1 MASIHTV
8 VIDKFEYATDEA
20 AAAAWTSSFDSYTK
34 LLLHMEGVDAT
45 FVDSALGKTITA
57 SGTATQSA
65 TQKKF
70 GSKSAYFNASDGSLS
85 VAASSDFKVGSENF
99 TIDFWFYPT
108 TESRYALLAFSSDFY
123 LGMDFNYNGTRN
135 VNIWAS
141 SNATSWDLIHADSG
155 GSGIG
160 STSLSLD
167 SFHHIAF
174 VRNGNNWMTFIDG
187 TKDIDITVS
196 GSVADT
202 SSKNLRIGTWGN
214 GLYDLVGYIDEFRFS
229 KGIAR
234 WTSNFTPPTAPY
246 DKTTVTSDSAISEGS
261 YSLKVTIPEN
271 STGSTITHSTSLNLS
286 GLDEVKFYAKASETG
301 SNLKLGL
308 HNSTGTTTEANLDIA
323 TAENTEEI
331 IIDIS
336 SVSDSDKNDID
347 SVIVTVTGTSSNVLN
362 LDDMEV
368 YYSRGVGELPR
379 LLMDSSSV
387 IGKVITSSL
396 CLPLQTISGSFHTS
410 RTMSGSIGI
419 PMQQIDGSV
428 LNNAHASLDMTL
440 PALTAVFRGAKDLTI
455 YINRSLPA
463 VEFTLFGGAELVAD
477 LPMPTLTMT
486 GGVAGLLYLDRELP
500 VLEASFHGFVEEIG
514 KLVADIPL
522 FRFSMSATLENSML
536 LESDLPPLS
545 ASFNVLVG
553 EIGQLNIALPAVD
566 FLSSAHWT
574 DTNQLIANL
583 PSIRFSAHI
592 VGADYKT
599 LVLNVKN
606 FALTEYDNSFNYNSI
621 AFFNGKL
628 IMAKSNGIYEQTG
641 TLDVDS
647 RIDWSFKTGKLD
659 QNRDILT
666 KIRHAWITYRPQGDL
681 ILTVDDGDSEY
692 EYPVTEY
699 SLVDNAVR
707 VKLGKGFRNR
717 YLQFKINNNNDA
729 KVFFNS
735 IKLFSERFVNSKR

>member
-1 MASIHTV
+1 MGWLNGWRHRKSITLSRASGAVTNYQMKILVGESSGASGETVDCAGLCLSTFADIRFTNSDGETLLNYWIESITGTTPNQLATVWVKFDSIGTSDTTFYMYYENAAATSASNFGGTFSSSDDFEWGSNGDLISTSGGGVTWTSANGAIISTDQKYGGTRSAKLPYNASVASIICNLTASNNNAFRFMFY
-8 VIDKFEYATDEA
+8 KETDVNWA
-20 AAAAWTSSFDSYTK
+20 YPILHGNGSKHIYLRITSGESIQYYDGTYHDS
-34 LLLHMEGVDAT
+34 
-45 FVDSALGKTITA
+45 GKTITA
-57 SGTATQSA
+57 DAWNTIDIVDVDFAAGTFKIDVNDS
-65 TQKKF
+65 
-70 GSKSAYFNASDGSLS
+70 GSLS
-85 VAASSDFKVGSENF
+85 SACAMNNGASYTDTVWIEGDGNVSGADCWLDNFIVRNYRSTEPAWGSWGAE
-99 TIDFWFYPT
+99 
-108 TESRYALLAFSSDFY
+108 ESRVGLPIF
-123 LGMDFNYNGTRN
+123 
-135 VNIWAS
+135 
-141 SNATSWDLIHADSG
+141 
-155 GSGIG
+155 
-160 STSLSLD
+160 SLD
-167 SFHHIAF
+167 A
-174 VRNGNNWMTFIDG
+174 
-187 TKDIDITVS
+187 DIITSRTVS
-196 GSVADT
+196 GTVSIPMQSV
-202 SSKNLRIGTWGN
+202 
-214 GLYDLVGYIDEFRFS
+214 
-229 KGIAR
+229 
-234 WTSNFTPPTAPY
+234 
-246 DKTTVTSDSAISEGS
+246 
-261 YSLKVTIPEN
+261 
-271 STGSTITHSTSLNLS
+271 
-286 GLDEVKFYAKASETG
+286 
-301 SNLKLGL
+301 
-308 HNSTGTTTEANLDIA
+308 
-323 TAENTEEI
+323 
-331 IIDIS
+331 
-336 SVSDSDKNDID
+336 
-347 SVIVTVTGTSSNVLN
+347 
-362 LDDMEV
+362 
-368 YYSRGVGELPR
+368 
-379 LLMDSSSV
+379 
-387 IGKVITSSL
+387 
-396 CLPLQTISGSFHTS
+396 SGSFHTS

-463 VEFTLFGGAELVAD
+463 VDFTLFGGAELVAD

-621 AFFNGKL
+621 AFFNGKM

-641 TLDVDS
+641 TLDVS
-647 RIDWSFKTGKLD
+647 AHIDWSFKTGKID
-659 QNRDILT
+659 QHKEIISR
-666 KIRHAWITYRPQGDL
+666 IRHAWVTYRPQGDL
-681 ILTVDDGDSEY
+681 ILTVDDGDNEY
-692 EYPVTEY
+692 EYPITEY

-707 VKLGKGFRNR
+707 VKLGKGFKNR
-717 YLQFKINNNNDA
+717 YLQFKVSNNNDA

-735 IKLFSERFVNSKR
+735 VKLFAERFVNAKR